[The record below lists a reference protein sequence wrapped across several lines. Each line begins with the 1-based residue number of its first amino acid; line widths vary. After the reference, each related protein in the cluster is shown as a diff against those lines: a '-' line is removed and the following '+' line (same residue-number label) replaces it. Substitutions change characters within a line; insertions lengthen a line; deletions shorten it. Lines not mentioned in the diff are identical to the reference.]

1 MEGEGKGEEGG
12 GREREEGKREG
23 EGKGGWCPPPHDLF
37 ARRIP
42 LALSKVPIGVSVAGS
57 IAVKLLGDEL
67 SSTLTFSQ
75 HVTNI
80 VHENYCLLQT
90 LLADFKTLSYIPS
103 YL

>member
-1 MEGEGKGEEGG
+1 M
-12 GREREEGKREG
+12 REREGDA
-23 EGKGGWCPPPHDLF
+23 PPHDLF